1 MSALAIAAATFAAAA
16 AAWIL
21 GTPGPPRNASA
32 SRERPRVLAPGRRTL
47 ARWRET
53 VRPEPA
59 DIEEHARALRQL
71 AALFDTGRT
80 PERTWHQLGRAWAGT
95 GMRTIWQE
103 NVGESAET
111 GSRAARDI
119 RAAAIAAQTSHGVG
133 QRTSAGLALHAEHS
147 DFGWVWERVVWC
159 LELSERTGA
168 PLAGLLERVAEQL
181 EAEQD
186 LGRARATALAG
197 PRTTNRMLALL
208 PAFGLA
214 LATLLGA
221 DPVAVLTG
229 HPAGQAAL
237 VAGVGLWAGHWW
249 WTRRLLRAAAGQER
263 P

>member
-1 MSALAIAAATFAAAA
+1 MSAGAIAAATLAAAA

-21 GTPGPPRNASA
+21 GAPGRPRKASA
-32 SRERPRVLAPGRRTL
+32 ARQRPRALAPGRRTL
-47 ARWRET
+47 ARWREAA
-53 VRPEPA
+53 RREPA

-80 PERTWHQLGRAWAGT
+80 PERTWHQLGRAWAG
-95 GMRTIWQE
+95 GVRPGGPG
-103 NVGESAET
+103 NAAGSAEADSPAS
-111 GSRAARDI
+111 GDI

-147 DFGWVWERVVWC
+147 DYGWVWERVVWC

-168 PLAGLLERVAEQL
+168 SLAGLLERVAEQL

-186 LGRARATALAG
+186 LGKARATALAG